1 MNNIETKH
9 LKTRW
14 LNMFNDN
21 VNKFFINKT
30 VLDIGCLDGYSTN
43 QFIRFGCKS
52 VIGID
57 IESKYIKKAKL
68 KYPEINFKVQDAE
81 ELDFNYFDNI
91 DVVSCLGLT
100 YLLHDPIKFLNNLS
114 TQNKSNTIIIETV
127 YNNSENYPDNSPC
140 ILNAD
145 VIKKFFI
152 NKNWKLSYEK
162 IFTVNQI
169 NNQINKDINF
179 ANRIILVFERM
190 L

>member
-1 MNNIETKH
+1 METKH
-9 LKTRW
+9 LQKRW
-14 LNMFNDN
+14 LNMFNNN

-52 VIGID
+52 AIGID

-68 KYPEINFKVQDAE
+68 EYPEINFKVQDAE
-81 ELDFNYFDNI
+81 EIDFNYLDNI

-127 YNNSENYPDNSPC
+127 YNNSENYPENSPR

-145 VIKKFFI
+145 VIKNFFI

-162 IFTVNQI
+162 IFTINQI